1 MFPEWVSFSSN
12 TVYICPKQTPVCRY
26 TDSRTDVFLWFHQ
39 KQSYKVWSLH
49 VVMKKH
55 LSVCLLRLSTIYIYT
70 DMVHVFYL
78 STSDNQ

>member
-26 TDSRTDVFLWFHQ
+26 TDSLMYLYSFIKSSHIMCGVCSHE
-39 KQSYKVWSLH
+39 
-49 VVMKKH
+49 KKH
-55 LSVCLLRLSTIYIYT
+55 LSVCLLCVSTIYIYT
-70 DMVHVFYL
+70 DMVHEFYL